1 MRITNYFIHFSL
13 FNKIQASSVSLNYT
27 FFFASLQSIALA
39 SLPLRVATFVPLE
52 LAILANQNI
61 VSINMVRTIQSEEG
75 AVIGLLHFWTK
86 RSRLQLFK
94 EEDIPSVL

>member
-61 VSINMVRTIQSEEG
+61 VSINMVRTIQSEEE
-75 AVIGLLHFWTK
+75 AVIGLLHF
-86 RSRLQLFK
+86 
-94 EEDIPSVL
+94 